1 MQGQTIKIMP
11 IIMMHGSDHVGG
23 AMRHVQSTLRGA
35 AAVHLFYRHT
45 VLIFTDI
52 QLMSRSGDPHDQ
64 WVTRLTYSCS
74 YDLHP
79 FHPTHPHTLDTN

>member
-1 MQGQTIKIMP
+1 MISPVMPYIDIYRPFWAMQGQTIKIMP

-23 AMRHVQSTLRGA
+23 ATRHVQSTLRGA
-35 AAVHLFYRHT
+35 AAVYLFYRHT

-64 WVTRLTYSCS
+64 
-74 YDLHP
+74 
-79 FHPTHPHTLDTN
+79 